1 MYHYIMAIWSFCSMY
16 TFLKG
21 FTNYKKQFGFAREL
35 DFNSEKLTDRIWFIF
50 LFLICYVT
58 PVVLILFPVAQE

>member
-1 MYHYIMAIWSFCSMY
+1 MYHYIIAIWSFCSMY
-16 TFLKG
+16 TFLKW
-21 FTNYKKQFGFAREL
+21 FTNYKKQFGFARKL

-58 PVVLILFPVAQE
+58 PVVLMLFPVAQE